1 MRQPILYAEQTWRQQ
16 RLWVIILFV
25 LGVGFT
31 IYSYFFQHPS
41 KAQASQGLLGYSN
54 YIFIAYIPA
63 AVLLLLALMY
73 YRRRHV
79 LIAGDEGITVQ
90 TMFKQVAIPWDD
102 LRSVRVRPLLEHF
115 EAKERKRLV
124 RTTDRPLLQR
134 GALYLKLKADDTL
147 LQNVR
152 RQLGPR
158 IVADDTLA
166 IPIPDPDAFSWE
178 VSSHLPM
185 AVGQNLGGAKRRRGK
200 RRR

>member
-1 MRQPILYAEQTWRQQ
+1 LRQPILYAEQTWRQQ
-16 RLWVIILFV
+16 RLWVIILLV

-31 IYSYFFQHPS
+31 VYSVYFQHP
-41 KAQASQGLLGYSN
+41 KVQANQGLLGYSN

-63 AVLLLLALMY
+63 AILLFLALWV

-79 LIAGDEGITVQ
+79 IIANDSGITVQ
-90 TMFKQVAIPWDD
+90 TMFNQIAIPWDE

-124 RTTDRPLLQR
+124 RSTDRVLMPR
-134 GALYLKLKADDTL
+134 GALFLKLRPDDTL

-152 RQLGPR
+152 RRLGPR
-158 IVADDTLA
+158 IVADDMLA

-178 VSSHLPM
+178 VSSHLPQ
-185 AVGQNLGGAKRRRGK
+185 AVGQNLGGARRRRGK